1 MRKLFHFLY
10 HCNFI
15 IPEGNLKDTILTE
28 NPVPEDLYK
37 VEKLNNFLKEILMK
51 KHKTNEQNIGNI
63 LEMLQRE
70 TIDVM
75 GLLPKLRTISEKAKG
90 ERGRG
95 QECSDI
101 NKTFAAL

>member
-1 MRKLFHFLY
+1 M
-10 HCNFI
+10 
-15 IPEGNLKDTILTE
+15 
-28 NPVPEDLYK
+28 
-37 VEKLNNFLKEILMK
+37 KEILMK

-101 NKTFAAL
+101 NKTFAALWGTNSVVAGSWHQSNNLS